1 MQEALNQA
9 KLAKQS
15 DEVPIG
21 AVIVLNST
29 IIAVGHNQN
38 IRTNSVV
45 NHAEIVAIQNASKF
59 LQNYRLVNCNLYVT
73 LEPCHMCAKAIV
85 DARIKNLYFAAPEP
99 KMGSII
105 SVDNFLD
112 KKFLNH
118 RVHYEHGILQNE
130 SAKLLKNF
138 FGSKRN

>member
-15 DEVPIG
+15 DEVPVG

-38 IRTNSVV
+38 IKSNSVV

-138 FGSKRN
+138 FGSKRY